1 MGMPLELMYS
11 NFKSNNMKTPYTKYI
26 YAGFVL
32 LAVYYTLVQKDYSSA
47 AIQLG
52 IALAFDPF
60 DQEQKWNDRPLWQR
74 AWLII
79 HLGLTA
85 ALFGLAVG
93 LGDKI

>member
-1 MGMPLELMYS
+1 
-11 NFKSNNMKTPYTKYI
+11 MKTPYTKYI
-26 YAGFVL
+26 YAGFIL
-32 LAVYYTLVQKDYSSA
+32 IALYYTFIQYDYSSA

-60 DQEQKWNDRPLWQR
+60 NPDQKWQDRPLWQR
-74 AWLII
+74 AWLVV
-79 HLGLTA
+79 HLAFTA